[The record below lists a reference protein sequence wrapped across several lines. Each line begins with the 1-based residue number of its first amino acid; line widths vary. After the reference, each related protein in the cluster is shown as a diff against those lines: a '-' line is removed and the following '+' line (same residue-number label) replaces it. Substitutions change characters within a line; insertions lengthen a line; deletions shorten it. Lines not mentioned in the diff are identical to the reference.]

1 MLAQVTLHS
10 RGVYVWSLL
19 VLAVAY
25 LQRGVGDVTKTWVT
39 WLSPLGWAEK
49 AAPFGRCRGGPWSS
63 PGRRPQLIRL
73 VRRLRARPAA
83 PVPDRPVPRRLGLPA
98 PNVYMVR
105 ACSCVGCTVAAAG
118 HRHRAVA
125 CPSRFPRCAGS
136 PDRIRPFDLE
146 EAPFLANAQH

>member
-49 AAPFGRCRGGPWSS
+49 AAPFGAMRWWTLLIPW
-63 PGRRPQLIRL
+63 PTPPADQ
-73 VRRLRARPAA
+73 ARPPTACPTCGA
-83 PVPDRPVPRRLGLPA
+83 RTRPAGTPTAGSACTQRVCGPRR
-98 PNVYMVR
+98 R
-105 ACSCVGCTVAAAG
+105 CVGCTVAAAG

-146 EAPFLANAQH
+146 EALFLANAQH

>member
-49 AAPFGRCRGGPWSS
+49 AARSGDAVVD
-63 PGRRPQLIRL
+63 PGHPL
-73 VRRLRARPAA
+73 ADA
-83 PVPDRPVPRRLGLPA
+83 P
-98 PNVYMVR
+98 
-105 ACSCVGCTVAAAG
+105 S
-118 HRHRAVA
+118 
-125 CPSRFPRCAGS
+125 
-136 PDRIRPFDLE
+136 
-146 EAPFLANAQH
+146 